1 MTASQL
7 LCWVSAAAPLSLVDT
22 ANGREAVRLTDVQ
35 LDKVTAGADSSQG
48 PLIASFVS
56 QGNKGGGVSMFSPAI
71 TILVRIITN
80 LNMRALCDDPDPP
93 MSL

>member
-1 MTASQL
+1 MRSEL
-7 LCWVSAAAPLSLVDT
+7 LCLVATAALLSLAGT
-22 ANGREAVRLTDVQ
+22 ANGREVVRLTDLQ

-71 TILVRIITN
+71 TILVPIINN
-80 LNMRALCDDPDPP
+80 LNICAICVTTPTSR
-93 MSL
+93 

>member
-1 MTASQL
+1 MSSEL
-7 LCWVSAAAPLSLVDT
+7 LCLVTAAALLSLVGT

-56 QGNKGGGVSMFSPAI
+56 NGNNGSGVSLFSPAI
-71 TILVRIITN
+71 TILVPTITN
-80 LNMRALCDDPDPP
+80 LNICVLCVTTPTRR
-93 MSL
+93 